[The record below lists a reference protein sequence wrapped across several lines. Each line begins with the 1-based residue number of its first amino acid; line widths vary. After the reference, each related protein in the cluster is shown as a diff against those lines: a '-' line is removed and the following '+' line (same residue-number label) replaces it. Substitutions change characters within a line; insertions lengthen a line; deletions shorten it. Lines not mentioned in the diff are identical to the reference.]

1 MSDIEQH
8 FVQTITQK
16 QSYEEA
22 KNPQTFF
29 PPAQETHT
37 LQFLSCQQKKLW
49 EDLFSHREGD
59 GLLYK
64 IPDSCSAFQEVFT
77 LYHLFVCV

>member
-1 MSDIEQH
+1 MKK
-8 FVQTITQK
+8 QK
-16 QSYEEA
+16 TPNIFSSCTGDTYSA
-22 KNPQTFF
+22 VPQ
-29 PPAQETHT
+29 
-37 LQFLSCQQKKLW
+37 LSAEKLW